1 MTNYLIID
9 GSYYCFYRYHAL
21 KQWWG
26 FARKDISPEMESE
39 EFLEKFREIF
49 IKKLLELPKMLKVE
63 NPTIILGKDCPRK
76 DIWRMEIFPDYKGT
90 RTTDT
95 DMLLK
100 QCFQMV
106 YQDNLFQQGGV
117 QQTIY
122 HPRLE
127 ADDVIALHTKMLR
140 ETDPDGFIHIITS
153 DTDYLQLLQ
162 DHVEIYTLD
171 KKLLRDS
178 KTFDGNVEKY
188 LFCKCLM
195 GDKSDNIPGAFK
207 KCGQKTAEKCW
218 DQRDFLETKLKEP
231 GNQQQY
237 TLNQTLINFKYIPKE
252 YAITYTVK
260 YLN

>member
-26 FARKDISPEMESE
+26 FARKDDDLQEHDEQ
-39 EFLEKFREIF
+39 FLEKFRDVF
-49 IKKLLELPKMLKVE
+49 VTKLKELPKTLKID

-76 DIWRMEIFPDYKGT
+76 DIWRMELFPEYKGSRNT
-90 RTTDT
+90 HTDE
-95 DMLLK
+95 LLK
-100 QCFQMV
+100 KCFQVV
-106 YQDNLFQQGGV
+106 YSENLFQEGGIEK
-117 QQTIY
+117 TLY

-127 ADDVIALHTKMLR
+127 ADDVIALHTKYLR
-140 ETDPDGFIHIITS
+140 ENEPDAFIHIITS

-162 DHVEIYTLD
+162 YNVEIYTLN

-178 KTFDGNVEKY
+178 KGFDGNVEKY

-195 GDKSDNIPGAFK
+195 GDKSDNIPSAFP

-218 DQRDFLETKLKEP
+218 NQPNFFQEKL
-231 GNQQQY
+231 NDSCVQQQY
-237 TLNQTLINFKYIPKE
+237 TLNRTLIDFKHIPSE
-252 YAITYTVK
+252 YNI
-260 YLN
+260 